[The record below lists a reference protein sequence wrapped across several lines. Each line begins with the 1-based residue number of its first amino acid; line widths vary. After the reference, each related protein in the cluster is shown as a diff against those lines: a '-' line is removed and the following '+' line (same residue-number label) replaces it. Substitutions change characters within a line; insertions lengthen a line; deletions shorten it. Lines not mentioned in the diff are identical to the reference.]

1 VVKVIIRE
9 IHKVNVPWDPHYI
22 ASIQL
27 IDDDDNWV
35 SNAFPLDFH
44 NTKELEKKIMQEIIL
59 YELAKANYG
68 KTIARGGR

>member
-1 VVKVIIRE
+1 MQI
-9 IHKVNVPWDPHYI
+9 
-22 ASIQL
+22 

-44 NTKELEKKIMQEIIL
+44 NTRELEKKIMQEIIL